1 MQIDTVVATD
11 LRRQD
16 LSLKTAQAMTTDPK
30 DVAGTVAPTAAAQA
44 TNLSEPLTDK
54 ETNLDKKDQKSVTES
69 INKTLEKIN
78 NFVPIANT
86 NLVFE
91 FDDISDPPII
101 KVIDKETKELI
112 REIPSQEIENV
123 AKAFSELADK
133 MNKSGLLLNMEA

>member
-1 MQIDTVVATD
+1 MQIDSVVTTD

-16 LSLKTAQAMTTDPK
+16 LSLKTVQAIPTDPK
-30 DVAGTVAPTAAAQA
+30 DVAGTVASMSAAQTA
-44 TNLSEPLTDK
+44 NVSDPLTDK
-54 ETNLDKKDQKSVTES
+54 ETNSDKKDQKSVTES

>member
-16 LSLKTAQAMTTDPK
+16 LSLKTTQATPTDLK
-30 DVAGTVAPTAAAQA
+30 NVAGAVGSLAAAQ
-44 TNLSEPLTDK
+44 TEDISEPSTDK
-54 ETNLDKKDQKSVTES
+54 DTNSDKKDQKSVTES

-78 NFVPIANT
+78 NFVPITNT

>member
-1 MQIDTVVATD
+1 MQIDTVVTTD

-30 DVAGTVAPTAAAQA
+30 DVAGTVAPMAAAQA